1 MDYKIIFSSRKTLSV
16 EVAIGGAI
24 TVRAPKGVSKKKI
37 DAFIKE
43 HEASLQSAQKKQIA
57 RAENQYHREL
67 SYEEIQKLKAAAKE
81 YIPERVKSFAKIMNL
96 EPSAVKISSAQKNFG
111 SCSGKNSLNFSYRL
125 MMYPKEAIDYV
136 VVHELAHIKHHN
148 HSADFYKLIEQY
160 MPDYKKRIAILKQ

>member
-1 MDYKIIFSSRKTLSV
+1 MVQVIDWRKRHDKQ
-16 EVAIGGAI
+16 VA
-24 TVRAPKGVSKKKI
+24 KKI

-81 YIPERVKSFAKIMNL
+81 SIPKRVKYFAKIMNL

-148 HSADFYKLIEQY
+148 HSADFYKLIEHY

>member
-1 MDYKIIFSSRKTLSV
+1 M
-16 EVAIGGAI
+16 
-24 TVRAPKGVSKKKI
+24 RAPKGVSKKKI

-81 YIPERVKSFAKIMNL
+81 YIPERVKYFAKIMNL
-96 EPSAVKISSAQKNFG
+96 EPLAVKISSAQKNFG

>member
-1 MDYKIIFSSRKTLSV
+1 MDYKIIFSSRKTLSF

>member
-1 MDYKIIFSSRKTLSV
+1 MDYKIIFSSRKTLCV

-81 YIPERVKSFAKIMNL
+81 YIPERVKYFAKIMNL

>member
-81 YIPERVKSFAKIMNL
+81 YIPERVKYFAKIMNL

-160 MPDYKKRIAILKQ
+160 MPDYKKRIAFLKQ

>member
-43 HEASLQSAQKKQIA
+43 HGASLQSAQKKQIA

-81 YIPERVKSFAKIMNL
+81 YIPKRVQYFAKIMNL
-96 EPSAVKISSAQKNFG
+96 EPLAVKISSAQKNFG

>member
-81 YIPERVKSFAKIMNL
+81 YIPERVKYFAKIMNL
-96 EPSAVKISSAQKNFG
+96 EPLAVKISSAQKNFG

>member
-81 YIPERVKSFAKIMNL
+81 YIPKRVKYFAKIMNL

-160 MPDYKKRIAILKQ
+160 MPDYKKSIAILKQ

>member
-81 YIPERVKSFAKIMNL
+81 YIPERVKYFAKIMNL
-96 EPSAVKISSAQKNFG
+96 ESSAVKISSAQKNFG

>member
-81 YIPERVKSFAKIMNL
+81 YIPERVKYFAKIMNL